1 MLHHLNSHYLTLD
14 QYQTHYIRYSHHF
27 HICLNTFFSIF
38 FYLFRIKI
46 DETSSQ
52 SKYPEKDE
60 FNLRPTQNSSPA
72 PILDENSSST
82 PTRIQST
89 PTPDS
94 QNSTNNSY
102 TETSTL
108 LDHLKRSDLFSR
120 TFSDTRTESQHFSE
134 SYRSSD
140 PSFPS
145 SDPYRSFNE
154 SRVCESNDEDVY
166 RGLNY
171 DQIYPR
177 SASSTAEPSRE
188 VYQDLEQRRN
198 QFSPN
203 PGFAN
208 SGLPI
213 DYSQHVSQ
221 RETYPA
227 SSEPVSYISKNG
239 DYLSKNNDAYPDKEI
254 DYSIKDNAFTH
265 KDERY
270 NMKDEDYTG
279 KNGLDS
285 YKDDARTQMKTH
297 ETYFRYVTSQLQEY
311 YNRRQTGEEEFNRRQ
326 HYDLDFNQ
334 HQPRDQEYS
343 RDLSRSADVFLPEFG
358 REVDYSGS
366 RGETVE
372 FVYRRNPS

>member
-1 MLHHLNSHYLTLD
+1 MYTS
-14 QYQTHYIRYSHHF
+14 
-27 HICLNTFFSIF
+27 FS
-38 FYLFRIKI
+38 YLFKYIFSNFIYLIRIKI

-52 SKYPEKDE
+52 SKYPEKDD
-60 FNLRPTQNSSPA
+60 FNLKPMQNPSPA
-72 PILDENSSST
+72 PILDENPSST

-120 TFSDTRTESQHFSE
+120 TFSDTRTGSQHFSE

-140 PSFPS
+140 ASFLS

-154 SRVCESNDEDVY
+154 SRVCESNDDDVY
-166 RGLNY
+166 GGLNY
-171 DQIYPR
+171 DPIYPR

-227 SSEPVSYISKNG
+227 SSEPQSYITKNG
-239 DYLSKNNDAYPDKEI
+239 DYLSKNNLYNQKQNNDAYPDKEI
-254 DYSIKDNAFTH
+254 DYSLKDNAFTH

-270 NMKDEDYTG
+270 NMKDEDYSV

-297 ETYFRYVTSQLQEY
+297 ETYFRYVTSQLHEY
-311 YNRRQTGEEEFNRRQ
+311 YNRRQTGVEEFNRRQ
-326 HYDLDFNQ
+326 HSDLDFNQ
-334 HQPRDQEYS
+334 QQPSGQEYG
-343 RDLSRSADVFLPEFG
+343 RDLSRSTDVFPPEFV

-366 RGETVE
+366 RGETEE